1 MPKLILS
8 LIYLFFFLTLS
19 IRHITTCFENR
30 EDKLKKAQKMTLKL
44 HTKLKSELEMLEKK
58 IFEDREELKNLQS
71 TPGINNTKKLT
82 LFQDAISNI
91 YLYKRK
97 VLKLNNLKRN
107 SNIIEQKL
115 DNDHIIQTLQYCNE
129 IISEGERDDSEV
141 IRDNIQK
148 LKEEEAK
155 TQAHDNLLS
164 EADTLGYS
172 KKNVQEI
179 QNF

>member
-1 MPKLILS
+1 MGCS
-8 LIYLFFFLTLS
+8 
-19 IRHITTCFENR
+19 CFDDR
-30 EDKLKKAQKMTLKL
+30 ERKLKKAQKMTLKL
-44 HTKLKSELEMLEKK
+44 YTKLESELEMLEKK
-58 IFEDREELKNLQS
+58 IFQDREELKKLQS
-71 TPGINNTKKLT
+71 TPGANKAKKLV

-91 YLYKRK
+91 SLFKRK
-97 VLKLNNLKRN
+97 ALKLNNLKRN

-115 DNDHIIQTLQYCNE
+115 DDDHFIQTLQYCNE
-129 IISEGERDDSEV
+129 IISEGERDDEEV